1 MKPYYQDNSCT
12 LYQGDVLNV
21 LKSMK
26 SDSVQCVV
34 TSPPYWGLRDYGIDP
49 QVWDEDVNGL
59 FEGCEHVWGDKLSR
73 HSYTSHSGLAQACE
87 NYDGRKRNPENNSRM
102 NDTIAFKSSQG
113 QFCQKCNAWRGSLG
127 LEPTPELFIQHM
139 VQVFREVWRVL
150 RKDGTLWLNLGDS
163 YANSSSGGGGPVDI
177 RTDGRNTTPGDKVRG
192 RKQGVNT
199 LAPGLKPKDLC
210 MIPARVALAL
220 QADGWYLRSDII
232 WHKPNPMPE
241 SCIDRPTKAHEYLF
255 LLTKSA
261 KYYYDADAIREPH
274 KEPWRGKGE
283 TDRVNWNTG
292 GIIGRGHQGEYSNG
306 KREYNPSGRNKRTV
320 WTIPTQPYPE
330 AHFAT
335 FPRKLV
341 EPCVKA
347 GSKQGDTVMDP
358 FGGSGT
364 VLYVAKELNR
374 KGIGIE
380 LNPEYCEMSIKR
392 LCQEVFNWS
401 TL

>member
-59 FEGCEHVWGDKLSR
+59 FEGCEHVWGEKLSR

-150 RKDGTLWLNLGDS
+150 RKDGTLFLNLGDS
-163 YANSSSGGGGPVDI
+163 YS
-177 RTDGRNTTPGDKVRG
+177 
-192 RKQGVNT
+192 
-199 LAPGLKPKDLC
+199 
-210 MIPARVALAL
+210 
-220 QADGWYLRSDII
+220 
-232 WHKPNPMPE
+232 
-241 SCIDRPTKAHEYLF
+241 
-255 LLTKSA
+255 
-261 KYYYDADAIREPH
+261 
-274 KEPWRGKGE
+274 
-283 TDRVNWNTG
+283 
-292 GIIGRGHQGEYSNG
+292 
-306 KREYNPSGRNKRTV
+306 
-320 WTIPTQPYPE
+320 
-330 AHFAT
+330 
-335 FPRKLV
+335 
-341 EPCVKA
+341 
-347 GSKQGDTVMDP
+347 
-358 FGGSGT
+358 GSG
-364 VLYVAKELNR
+364 KE
-374 KGIGIE
+374 
-380 LNPEYCEMSIKR
+380 
-392 LCQEVFNWS
+392 
-401 TL
+401 